1 MNPIDKRN
9 RFKEEVF
16 SYRTGKDGKVFID
29 WYGKQVMILKGKQA
43 QNFMS
48 KVEGLESREAQL
60 VMAKITGNFK
70 RGNER
75 QPQKG
80 DTR

>member
-1 MNPIDKRN
+1 MNSIDKRN
-9 RFKEEVF
+9 KFEEEVF
-16 SYRTGKDGKVFID
+16 SYRAGKDGKVFID

-43 QNFMS
+43 QKFLSRVENLDS
-48 KVEGLESREAQL
+48 KETQL

-75 QPQKG
+75 QSKYGKDQ
-80 DTR
+80 

>member
-1 MNPIDKRN
+1 MNPTDKRD
-9 RFKEEVF
+9 RFEEGIF
-16 SYRTGKDGKVFID
+16 SYRPGKDGKVFIN

-43 QNFMS
+43 QKFMS
-48 KVEGLESREAQL
+48 KVANLEGREAQL
-60 VMAKITGNFK
+60 LMAKITGNFK

-80 DTR
+80 DRR